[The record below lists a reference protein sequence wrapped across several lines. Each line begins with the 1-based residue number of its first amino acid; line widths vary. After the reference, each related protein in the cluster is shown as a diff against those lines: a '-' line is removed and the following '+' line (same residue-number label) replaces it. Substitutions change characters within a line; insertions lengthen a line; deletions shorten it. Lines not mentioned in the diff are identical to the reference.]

1 MSFPMSSLLPAGD
14 DVTGSV
20 SKVPFG
26 ALLDEEDRRREKAAL
41 ATALDPQG
49 NGASVHWENAK
60 SGNKGSL
67 TAVGPAYPSD
77 AKICRDFIGTLKMD
91 EAMKSVRSTACAIA
105 AGDWVV
111 ADPKHRPKA

>member
-1 MSFPMSSLLPAGD
+1 MSFPMSSLMPAGD
-14 DVTGSV
+14 DVTGSL

-49 NGASVHWENAK
+49 NGAPVHWENAE

-67 TAVGPAYPSD
+67 TAVGSAYTAD
-77 AKICRDFIGTLKMD
+77 AKICRDFLGTLKTKD
-91 EAMKSVRSTACAIA
+91 VLKSARSTACAVA

-111 ADPKHRPKA
+111 AAPGHRPKG